1 MPGDKEETG
10 NVREATPTVLHSAN
24 TQVERAA
31 ERSLARPPAMPIPRR
46 PLGPGVVNLGQ
57 GADPVAS
64 HNAVRRDDGNTVSQ
78 AGQAFADLL
87 LVGSAASHCPLALL
101 TVARGDGWSTLSFGA
116 EREALE
122 DPELFKI
129 IAGRREPVEVNE
141 PASNPALANSRLARS
156 NLGIRWLLGVPLLG
170 PSGDVAAIFAV
181 LDTEP
186 RELSRRER
194 AAMVAI
200 GRLISG
206 ALMAH
211 RGTEGLVS
219 RPSVPE
225 HAGTNGSSEPHSL
238 LRSHEVAA
246 LFDVTE
252 RTVINWAASG
262 KLSCLRTVGG
272 HLRFRSEDV
281 MSLLEAN
288 SLRRPQNAI

>member
-1 MPGDKEETG
+1 MRDGS
-10 NVREATPTVLHSAN
+10 PTVLHSN
-24 TQVERAA
+24 PPTERAA
-31 ERSLARPPAMPIPRR
+31 ERTLTRQPALPLVRR
-46 PLGPGVVNLGQ
+46 PLPPGIVNLG
-57 GADPVAS
+57 GHPGDAAAPGRLGRPDEGGSV
-64 HNAVRRDDGNTVSQ
+64 NQ

-87 LVGSAASHCPLALL
+87 LVGSTAARCPLALV
-101 TVARGDGWSTLSFGA
+101 TVAKGDTWSTLAFGA

-122 DPELFKI
+122 DPELFAI
-129 IAGRREPVEVNE
+129 IAGRKEPVEVTE
-141 PASNPALANSRLARS
+141 PASNPALSHSRLARS
-156 NLGIRWLLGVPLLG
+156 SLGIRWLLGVPLLG
-170 PSGDVAAIFAV
+170 PTGEVNAIFAV

-200 GRLISG
+200 GRLIAS
-206 ALMAH
+206 ALSAH
-211 RGTEGLVS
+211 RGSDHLG
-219 RPSVPE
+219 PSPSPAE
-225 HAGTNGSSEPHSL
+225 HSNGTRQAPDAHSL

-281 MSLLEAN
+281 MALLEAN
-288 SLRRPQNAI
+288 SLRRPVRTP